1 MVDNSRVIN
10 ADLLRTISR
19 TLFPKTMGEV
29 IDWSDYMWIHFG
41 RYSNALKNAV
51 RYFLGDFIISA
62 ADNETIGGKE
72 RAEIYDEFIYD
83 YKIFDLLGRVGD
95 EYVQYGNSFT
105 SIEPEMDRMFVC
117 HKCKAMFVG
126 ERVDDLGFSD
136 KAFKGTCP
144 KCGKHG
150 KLKHIDTLDR
160 GGKLQVRFWNPRLI
174 CINYCPT
181 TKHAE
186 YYLRS
191 SVTWQKAFRD
201 NDKLFLLETPYE
213 FLVALEENKRI
224 KFKPEYFKH
233 LKCPVVST
241 YEDLLGGWGLPL
253 YMNEFEKVIQLQMLE
268 RYNEVIVAD
277 YTVPFRVLAP
287 PPSAGMQ
294 PNGDPLM
301 TYNLGDFRSKMM
313 EMIRIHRKNPSDI
326 QIAPFA
332 VQYQILGGEAKQLI
346 PYELIKA
353 TIDDLLS
360 SMCVPIE
367 FSEMS
372 MANTGGPPIGLRRF
386 EKVWGAHVSALD
398 EWLQWFCDVRTDLL
412 RKQKVVCRLVKS
424 SIYEDDM
431 SREYKVKLAMGGEI
445 SKDTGLRAL
454 GIDYAVEQLKLMD
467 EANRQLELDQ
477 KNQEEIGKA
486 DELKAAMT
494 TPQPGLTELQ
504 NMEMAAQGGAPAQG
518 GMPPGGGMAPP
529 AAGGAAGASGG
540 SADLEALW
548 AEAEQTAEQIRTA
561 PPEQRRSMLI
571 NLSKT
576 NPPLHAFVKKIIET
590 TEQQAAQQGVAAS
603 RQGQM

>member
-1 MVDNSRVIN
+1 MVGSSRVIN
-10 ADLLRTISR
+10 ADLLRTVSR

-29 IDWSDYMWIHFG
+29 IDWSDYMWMHFG
-41 RYSNALKNAV
+41 RYTNALKNAV
-51 RYFLGDFIISA
+51 RYFLGDFIVSA
-62 ADNETIGGKE
+62 RDNETLGGKE
-72 RAEIYDEFIYD
+72 RAEIYEELTYT
-83 YKIFDLLGRVGD
+83 YKIFDILGRVGD
-95 EYVQYGNSFT
+95 EYIQYGNSFT
-105 SIEPEMDRMFVC
+105 SIEPKIDRKFVC
-117 HKCKAMFVG
+117 RKCKAISTG
-126 ERVDDLGFSD
+126 DNIPDIGFHD
-136 KAFKGTCP
+136 KAFTGTCP
-144 KCGKHG
+144 HCGKNG
-150 KLKHIDTLDR
+150 RFKHLDTIDQESPLS
-160 GGKLQVRFWNPRLI
+160 VRFWNPRLI

-181 TKHAE
+181 TKATE
-186 YYLRS
+186 YYLRT
-191 SVTWQKAFRD
+191 SVTWKESFAKRD
-201 NDKLFLLETPYE
+201 RLFILETPYE
-213 FLVALEENKRI
+213 FLVALEEDKRI

-268 RYNEVIVAD
+268 RFNEVIISD
-277 YTVPFRVLAP
+277 YTVPFRVIAP
-287 PPSAGMQ
+287 PPANGMQ

-301 TYNLGDFRSKMM
+301 TYNLGDFRSKML
-313 EMIRIHRKNPSDI
+313 EMIRVHRKNPSDI
-326 QIAPFA
+326 QVAPFA
-332 VQYQILGGEAKQLI
+332 VQYQILGGEAKQLVPI
-346 PYELIKA
+346 ETIDA
-353 TIDDLLS
+353 TIRDLLS

-386 EKVWGAHVSALD
+386 EKVWGTHVSALD
-398 EWLQWFCDVRTDLL
+398 EWLQWFCDIRTDLL
-412 RKQKVVCRLVKS
+412 RKQKITCRLVKS

-454 GIDYAVEQLKLMD
+454 GIDYSVEQLKIMD

-477 KNQEEIGKA
+477 QNQEELGKA

-494 TPQPGLTELQ
+494 VPQPGLTELQ

-518 GMPPGGGMAPP
+518 GSPGMPPVPGGSPAGAP
-529 AAGGAAGASGG
+529 GGA
-540 SADLEALW
+540 SADLEGLW
-548 AEAEQTAEQIRTA
+548 AQAEQTAEQIRTA

-576 NPPLHAFVKKIIET
+576 NPPLHAFVKKIIDT